1 MNAAPEMMSPTAT
14 EAVAEW
20 AVEGAGG
27 NEEAKGS
34 GVTLVEW
41 RSVLKRHGVTRET
54 MLGDAPISFVL
65 DFGCR
70 KARENRNL

>member
-1 MNAAPEMMSPTAT
+1 MDLAMAWSEAGGVNVAPDMMSPTAT

-34 GVTLVEW
+34 GVTLVMW
-41 RSVLKRHGVTRET
+41 RS
-54 MLGDAPISFVL
+54 MLVAWNDKMNHVGKCTAQF
-65 DFGCR
+65 R
-70 KARENRNL
+70 A

>member
-1 MNAAPEMMSPTAT
+1 MDLAMAWSEAAGVTVAPDMMSPTAT

-34 GVTLVEW
+34 GVTLVMW
-41 RSVLKRHGVTRET
+41 RSMLVAWNDTRNHVGKCT
-54 MLGDAPISFVL
+54 DQFRA
-65 DFGCR
+65 
-70 KARENRNL
+70 